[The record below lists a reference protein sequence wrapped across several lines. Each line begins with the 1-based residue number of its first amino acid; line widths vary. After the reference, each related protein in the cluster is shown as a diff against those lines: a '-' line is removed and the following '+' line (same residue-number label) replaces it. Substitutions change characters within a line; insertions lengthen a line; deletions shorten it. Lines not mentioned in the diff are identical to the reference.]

1 MMTLDEIDMS
11 PQAVAARL
19 DDVRA
24 LYRLMLYLG
33 RFKAVETAVALRQ
46 AGDVHHAAD
55 RGVGHFCQATPGHF

>member
-1 MMTLDEIDMS
+1 MMTQDEIDMS

-33 RFKAVETAVALRQ
+33 RFKAVETTVAQSAELPSQRS
-46 AGDVHHAAD
+46 
-55 RGVGHFCQATPGHF
+55 RG